1 MTQEIPF
8 TIAFLAGVFSFL
20 SPCVLPIVPGFISY
34 IVGKSFSDLQNSS
47 QKDNLKL
54 LPLIILFI
62 IGFSIVFITMGAS
75 IDYLSDIFY
84 DLKREMN
91 IFSGLLIIFLGLYFL
106 GILKIPILNLERK
119 LNLDKLQ
126 NLSFFPLL
134 IGMAFAFGWSP
145 CIGPILGSVLAIAIN
160 DSING
165 TFLLTIYSIGL
176 GVPFLVVGLMMG
188 KLMLLS
194 KNLVKFTRYFQ
205 VITGLILLITGI
217 LILNGTIQSLG
228 FQLNSILPS
237 LEMMLIK

>member
-34 IVGKSFSDLQNSS
+34 IVGKSFNDLQNSS
-47 QKDNLKL
+47 KQDNLKL

-62 IGFSIVFITMGAS
+62 IGFSIVFIIMGAS
-75 IDYLSDIFY
+75 IDFLSDFFY
-84 DLKREMN
+84 DLKKEMN
-91 IFSGLLIIFLGLYFL
+91 IFSGILIIFLGLFFL
-106 GILKIPILNLERK
+106 GILKVPILNLERK
-119 LNLDKLQ
+119 LNFDKLQ

-160 DSING
+160 DSVNG
-165 TFLLTIYSIGL
+165 TLLLTIYSIGL
-176 GVPFLVVGLMMG
+176 GIPFLIVGLMMG
-188 KLMLLS
+188 KLIILS
-194 KNLVKFTRYFQ
+194 KNMAKFSRHFQ
-205 VITGLILLITGI
+205 ILTGLILLITGI

-237 LEMMLIK
+237 LEMLLI

>member
-1 MTQEIPF
+1 
-8 TIAFLAGVFSFL
+8 
-20 SPCVLPIVPGFISY
+20 
-34 IVGKSFSDLQNSS
+34 
-47 QKDNLKL
+47 
-54 LPLIILFI
+54 
-62 IGFSIVFITMGAS
+62 
-75 IDYLSDIFY
+75 
-84 DLKREMN
+84 MN
-91 IFSGLLIIFLGLYFL
+91 IFSGILIIFLGLYFL

-165 TFLLTIYSIGL
+165 SILLTVYSIGL

-194 KNLVKFTRYFQ
+194 KNLAKFSRYFQ
-205 VITGLILLITGI
+205 VITGLILLGTGI

-237 LEMMLIK
+237 LEMMLIE

>member
-34 IVGKSFSDLQNSS
+34 IVGKSFSDIQNSS
-47 QKDNLKL
+47 KKENLKL

-62 IGFSIVFITMGAS
+62 IGFSIVFIIMGAS
-75 IDYLSDIFY
+75 IDFLSDFFY
-84 DLKREMN
+84 DLKKEMN
-91 IFSGLLIIFLGLYFL
+91 IFSGILIIFLGLFFL
-106 GILKIPILNLERK
+106 GILKVPFLNLERK
-119 LNLDKLQ
+119 INFDRIQ

-160 DSING
+160 DSVNG
-165 TFLLTIYSIGL
+165 TLLLTIYSIGL
-176 GVPFLVVGLMMG
+176 GIPFLIVGLMMG
-188 KLMLLS
+188 RLIILS
-194 KNLVKFTRYFQ
+194 KNLAKFSRYFQ
-205 VITGLILLITGI
+205 ILTGLILLVTGI

-237 LEMMLIK
+237 LEMLLI

>member
-34 IVGKSFSDLQNSS
+34 IVGKSFSDIQNSS
-47 QKDNLKL
+47 KQDNLKL

-62 IGFSIVFITMGAS
+62 IGFSIVFIIMGAS
-75 IDYLSDIFY
+75 IDFLSDFFY
-84 DLKREMN
+84 DLKNEMN
-91 IFSGLLIIFLGLYFL
+91 IFSGILIIFLGLFFL
-106 GILKIPILNLERK
+106 GILKVPILNLERK
-119 LNLDKLQ
+119 LNFDKLQ
-126 NLSFFPLL
+126 NFSFFPLL

-160 DSING
+160 DSVNG
-165 TFLLTIYSIGL
+165 TLLLTIYSIGL
-176 GVPFLVVGLMMG
+176 GVPFLMVGLIMG
-188 KLMLLS
+188 KLIILS
-194 KNLVKFTRYFQ
+194 KNLAKFSRYFQ
-205 VITGLILLITGI
+205 ILTGSILLITGI

-237 LEMMLIK
+237 LEMLLI

>member
-20 SPCVLPIVPGFISY
+20 SPCVLPIVPGFMSY

-47 QKDNLKL
+47 KKDNLKL

-62 IGFSIVFITMGAS
+62 IGFSLVFIIMGAS
-75 IDYLSDIFY
+75 IDYLSDFFY
-84 DLKREMN
+84 DLKKEMN
-91 IFSGLLIIFLGLYFL
+91 IFSGILIIFLGLFFL
-106 GILKIPILNLERK
+106 GILKVPLLDLERK
-119 LNLDKLQ
+119 INFDKLQ
-126 NLSFFPLL
+126 NFSFFPLL
-134 IGMAFAFGWSP
+134 VGMAFAFGWSP

-165 TFLLTIYSIGL
+165 TLLLTIYSIGL
-176 GVPFLVVGLMMG
+176 GIPFLIVGLMMG
-188 KLMLLS
+188 KLIILT
-194 KNLVKFTRYFQ
+194 KNLAKFSRYFQ
-205 VITGLILLITGI
+205 ILTGLLLILTGI

-237 LEMMLIK
+237 LELLLI